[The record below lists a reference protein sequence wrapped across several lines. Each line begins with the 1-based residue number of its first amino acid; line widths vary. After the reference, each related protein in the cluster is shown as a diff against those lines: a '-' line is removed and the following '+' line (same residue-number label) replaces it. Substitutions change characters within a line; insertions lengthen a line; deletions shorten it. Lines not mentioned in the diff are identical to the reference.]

1 MIDLI
6 LKEPDPERW
15 FSTFVSTSKTAL
27 CKGACLVGEQARSS
41 FLDSTTLISTEERFI
56 MAGNLSVWLLP
67 SVQSQEYTD
76 LANIIT
82 GLAEKHSNHPYAP
95 HVTLAMLPAS
105 FPPSIVERVLRE
117 MQSRLYQQSV
127 VFDNINTNWVGIA
140 VHGRKYARPLAGQP
154 VHEKSTLLWL
164 QEEFHH
170 RLNEE
175 LTAAIQRGDPE
186 VMDLGYTR
194 VNNIVGS
201 FPHFSLAY
209 TEVGQKEGVQEL
221 EETGVLVRYGEDL
234 HDLQKGSDDLIG
246 QGLTLAGHRGFKVGA
261 MYAAYCGGFKPEKWR
276 VFLRIN

>member
-1 MIDLI
+1 MGKLSFFSHWFNPRQSR
-6 LKEPDPERW
+6 KESAP
-15 FSTFVSTSKTAL
+15 STPPTP
-27 CKGACLVGEQARSS
+27 
-41 FLDSTTLISTEERFI
+41 
-56 MAGNLSVWLLP
+56 GNLSVWLLP